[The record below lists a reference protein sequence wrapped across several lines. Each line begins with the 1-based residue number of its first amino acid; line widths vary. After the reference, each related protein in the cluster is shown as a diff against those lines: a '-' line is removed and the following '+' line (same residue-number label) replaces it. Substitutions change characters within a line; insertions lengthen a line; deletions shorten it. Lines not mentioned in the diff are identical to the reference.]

1 MKDLETLIYSRL
13 TNDATLVA
21 QLGNVNRIYKGFQNV
36 VPQVPQL
43 TYWAVTGTKG
53 LLDSDA
59 TDSLEYFYQFAIY
72 ANNYLDIL
80 IRLRRLFDKSVFEP
94 LPAFEE
100 ADCVISAWDS
110 DLPDTWDNDLEVKRK
125 DCRIRFIVKTKP
137 LDPI

>member
-1 MKDLETLIYSRL
+1 MKDLETLIYDRL
-13 TNDATLVA
+13 TNDSVLVSL
-21 QLGNVNRIYKGFQNV
+21 LGDVNRIYKGFQNIA
-36 VPQVPQL
+36 PQKPQL

-94 LPAFEE
+94 LPSFEE
-100 ADCVISAWDS
+100 ADCVISAWDA
-110 DLPDTWDNDLEVKRK
+110 DLTDTWDNDLEVKRK